1 MNIHTILYEL
11 QHYSIVIVGIGF
23 LAVVVPA
30 YWPGRRAA
38 MQRHAMIPLEDD
50 PVASDR

>member
-1 MNIHTILYEL
+1 MTIHTVLHFL
-11 QHYSIVIVGIGF
+11 QHYSVVLVGIGF
-23 LAVVVPA
+23 ACVVVTA
-30 YWPGRRAA
+30 YWPGRKAA